1 MSAIKFQLAPFQTMA
16 TIFLIAAKRHHA
28 NHHTRRTVHFALIL
42 FFSKNSSSW
51 SSCKFLNCVINFQTL
66 MLLKLI
72 KFSRCLKMF
81 NDISMFH
88 DIRFPK
94 SSAPSF
100 CVNIFLLLQRSR
112 FSYAGVPLL
121 HGNLQVGNQFVFY
134 MIRAQEC
141 LLVSNTTNQTI
152 YPIKICE
159 SE

>member
-42 FFSKNSSSW
+42 FSPKNCSSW
-51 SSCKFLNCVINFQTL
+51 SSCKFLNCVINFQTF

-72 KFSRCLKMF
+72 KFRGSLSTFK
-81 NDISMFH
+81 

-94 SSAPSF
+94 SSAPSL
-100 CVNIFLLLQRSR
+100 CVNTFLWLQRSR